1 MTPPLPPWRV
11 DIRGW
16 ARIRSAVGLVE
27 RRSFWLPAQE
37 WGQNFLRLATCT
49 GEWISTPL
57 RDDRI
62 LTQPRCVFRRFCRS
76 RFRRNTLRYCALR
89 PYYARGDCGE
99 RWLSLS
105 GTGWQLV
112 FRCSPWGLQ

>member
-27 RRSFWLPAQE
+27 RRSFWLPAQV
-37 WGQNFLRLATCT
+37 WGQNFLRVATCT

-62 LTQPRCVFRRFCRS
+62 LTQPRSDTHQLLFV
-76 RFRRNTLRYCALR
+76 ALMGFAKGSTHPTPFNPR
-89 PYYARGDCGE
+89 TAAGR
-99 RWLSLS
+99 LI
-105 GTGWQLV
+105 
-112 FRCSPWGLQ
+112 